1 MKAAENPLY
10 QGSDMS
16 LLKAIARLANLK
28 CEFNLPHK
36 AVDGIAS
43 LMKAMCPNDNE
54 MMANFYEIKKLLGGL
69 ELPHHKL
76 HVSTN
81 GCMLFQKDAK
91 ELEKCSVCDVERNIT
106 ETERGRKIA
115 KKFLIQFPIGPR
127 LQRLYVI
134 KNMAQHMT

>member
-1 MKAAENPLY
+1 MEEGDNLIRDMVLDAYAPMASLMANEGLNEDEEEPFLEAKRFIQLVKAAEKPLY

-81 GCMLFQKDAK
+81 GCMLF
-91 ELEKCSVCDVERNIT
+91 
-106 ETERGRKIA
+106 
-115 KKFLIQFPIGPR
+115 
-127 LQRLYVI
+127 
-134 KNMAQHMT
+134 

>member
-1 MKAAENPLY
+1 VEEGDNLIRDMVLDAYAPMASLMANEGLNEDEEEPFLEAKRFIQLVKAAEKPLY

-81 GCMLFQKDAK
+81 GCMLF
-91 ELEKCSVCDVERNIT
+91 
-106 ETERGRKIA
+106 
-115 KKFLIQFPIGPR
+115 
-127 LQRLYVI
+127 
-134 KNMAQHMT
+134 